1 MLAVRMDIITGNVGW
16 IEVICGPM
24 FSGKSE
30 ELIRRLRRA
39 MIARKRVEVFKPS
52 IDNRYSEEEIVSHGD
67 LRMHSQVV
75 AAAGEIISR
84 IDWRSEVVGVDEANF
99 MGPAL
104 VDVAQGLADSG
115 KQVIIAGL
123 DTDYLGRP
131 FPPVPD
137 LLAQAESITKTLAIC
152 VRCGNPAKH
161 TQRLRGSDDL
171 IAVGAADMYEA
182 RCRRCFEPG
191 IPKQT
196 EMDFVRA
203 RRLERT
209 AD

>member
-1 MLAVRMDIITGNVGW
+1 MDIITGNVGW

-39 MIARKRVEVFKPS
+39 IIARKRVEVFKPT
-52 IDNRYSEEEIVSHGD
+52 IDDRYSSDEIVSHGD

-75 AAAGEIISR
+75 AAAGEIIDR
-84 IDWRSEVVGVDEANF
+84 IDWRAEVVGIDEANF
-99 MGPAL
+99 MGPEL
-104 VDVAQGLADSG
+104 VDVAQRLADSG
-115 KQVIIAGL
+115 KQVVIAGL

-131 FPPVPD
+131 FTPIPD
-137 LLAQAESITKTLAIC
+137 LLALSESITKTLAIC

-171 IAVGAADMYEA
+171 IVVGAADMYEA

-191 IPKQT
+191 IPKQQ
-196 EMDFVRA
+196 EMDFVKA
-203 RRLERT
+203 RRQERSS
-209 AD
+209 A

>member
-1 MLAVRMDIITGNVGW
+1 MEIITGNVGW

-52 IDNRYSEEEIVSHGD
+52 IDDRYSETEIVSHGD

-75 AAAGEIISR
+75 SGAADILAR
-84 IDWRSEVVGVDEANF
+84 IDWRSEVVGIDEANF
-99 MGPAL
+99 MGEEL
-104 VDVAQGLADSG
+104 VEVAGRLADSG
-115 KQVIIAGL
+115 KQVIVAGL

-131 FPPVPD
+131 FAPIPD
-137 LLAQAESITKTLAIC
+137 LLAHAESITKTLAIC

-171 IAVGAADMYEA
+171 IVVGAADMYEA

-196 EMDFVRA
+196 ELDFA
-203 RRLERT
+203 RLPKSERG
-209 AD
+209 